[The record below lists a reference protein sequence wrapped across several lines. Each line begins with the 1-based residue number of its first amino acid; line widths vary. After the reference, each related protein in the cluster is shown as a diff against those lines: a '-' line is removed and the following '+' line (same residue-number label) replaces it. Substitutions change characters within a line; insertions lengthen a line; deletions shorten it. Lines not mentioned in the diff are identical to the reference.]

1 MSATTTARLPGM
13 AWATTLLP
21 ALALAALMLAV
32 PGTAR
37 AQRVE
42 GDRAEAQGIYQA
54 EVQVRSQGEGDR
66 NGGFARAFSQ
76 VLAKVS
82 GDRAVTDRPGVA
94 EELRRADSYVD
105 GYDYRQDEGVSPST
119 GAPIYTTT
127 LVVRFDQDK
136 VDNIAA
142 ALGLP
147 VWPQPRPKPVL
158 WLAIDDGSGPRLVGL
173 GKSQAA
179 RSVLDRAQERGY
191 RLGLPGGSAAEQAA
205 VGAIW
210 RGDAAAVAGISARY
224 SPPLQLVGKLYRDGD
239 GWSADWT
246 FIDHGKVLSRWSSN
260 DRSARRAMA
269 AGADGAADALAARYA
284 KAQPIGPA
292 GRYQVAFTGLDDSHD
307 YMRLAAWLRAQSM
320 VRDVKPLRATPERLE
335 LELEL
340 ATGLAGLR
348 RVLDEEW
355 LVEEGEGNPPT
366 FRLR

>member
-1 MSATTTARLPGM
+1 MPGM
-13 AWATTLLP
+13 AWAPAMLL
-21 ALALAALMLAV
+21 AMLLAV
-32 PGTAR
+32 PGNAR

-42 GDRAEAQGIYQA
+42 GDRAAAQGIYQA
-54 EVQVRSQGEGDR
+54 EVQVRSQGEGER
-66 NGGFARAFSQ
+66 NGGFARALSQ

-82 GDRAVTDRPGVA
+82 GDRGVADRPGVA
-94 EELRRADSYVD
+94 EELRRAGNDVA

-119 GAPIYTTT
+119 GAPTYTTT

-136 VDNIAA
+136 VDGIAA

-147 VWPQPRPKPVL
+147 VWPEPRPKPVL

-179 RSVLDRAQERGY
+179 RSALDRAQERGY

-210 RGDAAAVAGISARY
+210 RGDAAAIAGISARY
-224 SPPLQLVGKLYRDGD
+224 SPPMQLVGKLYRDGD

-260 DRSARRAMA
+260 DRNARRAMA

-284 KAQPIGPA
+284 KTQPVGPA
-292 GRYQVAFTGLDDSHD
+292 GRYQVAFTGIDDSQD
-307 YMRLAAWLRAQSM
+307 YMRLAAWLREQSV
-320 VRDVKPLRATPERLE
+320 VRDVKPLRAGPDRIEFE
-335 LELEL
+335 LDL
-340 ATGLAGLR
+340 ATGVAGLR
-348 RVLDEEW
+348 RVLDDEV
-355 LVEEGEGNPPT
+355 LVEEGVGDPPI

>member
-1 MSATTTARLPGM
+1 MPP
-13 AWATTLLP
+13 TLRVSLG
-21 ALALAALMLAV
+21 AMLLALLLAA
-32 PGTAR
+32 PGAAH

-42 GDRAEAQGIYQA
+42 GDRAEARGVYQA
-54 EVQVRSQGEGDR
+54 EVQVRSQGQGER
-66 NGGFARAFSQ
+66 NGGFARALSQ
-76 VLAKVS
+76 VLAKLS
-82 GDRAVTDRPGVA
+82 GDRGVAGRPGVT
-94 EELRRADSYVD
+94 EELRRAGSYVD
-105 GYDYRQDEGVSPST
+105 GYDYRQDEGVSPTT

-127 LVVRFDQDK
+127 LVVRFDEDK
-136 VDNIAA
+136 VDDIAA

-173 GKSQAA
+173 GKSAAA
-179 RSVLDRAQERGY
+179 RPVLDRAIDRGY
-191 RLGLPGGSAAEQAA
+191 RLGLPGGSASEQAA

-224 SPPLQLVGKLYRDGD
+224 SPQMQLVGKLYRDGD
-239 GWSADWT
+239 GWSADWI

-269 AGADGAADALAARYA
+269 SGADGAADALAARYA
-284 KAQPIGPA
+284 KAEPIGPP
-292 GRYQVAFTGLDDSHD
+292 GRYQVVFTGLDGAQD
-307 YMRLAAWLRAQSM
+307 YMRLAAWLRAQSV

-335 LELEL
+335 FELEL

-348 RVLDEEW
+348 RVLDDEW
-355 LVEEGEGNPPT
+355 LVEEGEGDPPT